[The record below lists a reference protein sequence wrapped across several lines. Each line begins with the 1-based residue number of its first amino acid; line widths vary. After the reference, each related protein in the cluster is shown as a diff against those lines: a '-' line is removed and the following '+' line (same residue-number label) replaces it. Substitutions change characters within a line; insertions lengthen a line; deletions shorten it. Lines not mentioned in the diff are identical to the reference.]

1 MTGAFSGV
9 PRQVPEQ
16 AGFCPTLPFPF
27 LAGTIFAA
35 AKRKG
40 FFERGTY
47 AAGWKSLVP
56 CGRNAYVQGL

>member
-16 AGFCPTLPFPF
+16 AGFCPALPFAFP
-27 LAGTIFAA
+27 AGTTFAA
-35 AKRKG
+35 AKRKEI
-40 FFERGTY
+40 FERGTY

-56 CGRNAYVQGL
+56 FGRNAYVQGL